1 MYDDEYYCPNC
12 GAVLNDQDGFD
23 PDGSAWTCTE
33 CGETLYGGDIESTME
48 NYEGVVWYCDS
59 CNAILNKQS
68 GFDDSLPY
76 WDCTECGHRNE
87 ISEDQIY
94 ESQED
99 YENSKKQYTCPNCG
113 ANLNDQY
120 LFNED
125 SEYTCDDCSTELY
138 KNGDEYE
145 ILYRCPSCDSIL
157 NEQYSFDA
165 DSEYTC
171 SDCNTELYKNGNE
184 YEALYKCPECHAILN
199 EQSSFNED
207 DEYTCSSCSTY
218 LYKSSGEYK
227 VAYHCPECGSLLNE
241 QYGFYDFSS
250 EHKCEECD
258 KELYKNGDTYE
269 VLYRCPKCNAIL
281 NDQYSFNCDNE
292 YRCSNC
298 RTDLVLDNDVYEIK
312 QDSSNDDNEDY
323 YEDDSYVTN
332 DNDYVEESNDNDYMD
347 DSDAEESYIYEY
359 DDNDVEKVEAS
370 DDDDYE
376 EEYEESDDQFEPDD
390 KKSRHI
396 SFKAILI
403 SIILLC
409 VMGAIGYGINE
420 VKQLIIVD
428 YSSYDLIGENYE
440 DVERKLDHNGFT
452 DIETRCYKNLEYDQ
466 RDLENCVDFIKIGTR
481 SHFTKGDKLRFN
493 APVVIEYRLLKEE
506 YMPSTSKEF
515 KGKNY
520 KKVKKKLQ
528 EAGFKKV
535 KVIYKKDLI
544 TGWIKKEN
552 TVDSVSVNDDFK
564 YDTDTS
570 YRIDADIKIYV
581 HSFKK

>member
-23 PDGSAWTCTE
+23 PDGSVWTCTE
-33 CGETLYGGDIESTME
+33 CGETLYGGDMESTME
-48 NYEGVVWYCDS
+48 NYNGVVWYCDS

-99 YENSKKQYTCPNCG
+99 YENSKKQYTCPNCE

-120 LFNED
+120 LFDED
-125 SEYTCDDCSTELY
+125 SEYTCDDCRSELY

-145 ILYRCPSCDSIL
+145 ILYRCPSCNSIL

-165 DSEYTC
+165 DAEYTC
-171 SDCNTELYKNGNE
+171 SRCNIDLYKNGNE
-184 YEALYKCPECHAILN
+184 YEVLYKCPECHAVLN

-207 DEYTCSSCSTY
+207 DEYTCSSCSTN
-218 LYKSSGEYK
+218 LYKSNGEYK

-241 QYGFYDFSS
+241 QITFYEFSS

-258 KELYKNGDTYE
+258 TELYKNGDKYE

-281 NDQYSFNCDNE
+281 NDQYSFNCDNK
-292 YRCSNC
+292 YCCSNC
-298 RTDLVLDNDVYEIK
+298 RTDLVLENDVYEVK
-312 QDSSNDDNEDY
+312 QDSSDDNEDY
-323 YEDDSYVTN
+323 YEEDSYETN
-332 DNDYVEESNDNDYMD
+332 DNDYVDESDDDDYTD
-347 DSDAEESYIYEY
+347 DSDAEESYVYES
-359 DDNDVEKVEAS
+359 DDNDVEEVEES

-376 EEYEESDDQFEPDD
+376 EEYEEEYEESDDN
-390 KKSRHI
+390 KSVHI

-403 SIILLC
+403 SIVLLC
-409 VMGAIGYGINE
+409 VMGAIGYGIYE

-428 YSSYDLIGENYE
+428 YSSYELIGENYE

-452 DIETRCYKNLEYDQ
+452 DIETRCYRNLEYNQ
-466 RDLENCVDFIKIGTR
+466 RDLENRVDFIKIGTR
-481 SHFTKGDKLRFN
+481 SRFTKGDKLRFN

-506 YMPSTSKEF
+506 CMPSTSKEF

-535 KVIYKKDLI
+535 KIIYKKDLI

-564 YDTDTS
+564 YDIDTS

>member
-12 GAVLNDQDGFD
+12 GAVLNNQDGFD
-23 PDGSAWTCTE
+23 PDKSAWTCTE
-33 CGETLYGGDIESTME
+33 CGETLYGNDIESTME

-99 YENSKKQYTCPNCG
+99 YENSKKQYSCPNCG
-113 ANLNDQY
+113 ANLNNQY
-120 LFNED
+120 LFDED
-125 SEYTCDDCSTELY
+125 
-138 KNGDEYE
+138 N
-145 ILYRCPSCDSIL
+145 
-157 NEQYSFDA
+157 
-165 DSEYTC
+165 EYTC
-171 SDCNTELYKNGNE
+171 SDCDTDLYKSDNV
-184 YEALYKCPECHAILN
+184 YKVLYKCPECSSTLN
-199 EQSSFNED
+199 DQTFFNED
-207 DEYTCSSCSTY
+207 DEYTCSRCNTD

-323 YEDDSYVTN
+323 YEDDSDVTN
-332 DNDYVEESNDNDYMD
+332 DNDYVEESNDNDYKD
-347 DSDAEESYIYEY
+347 DSDAEESYVYES
-359 DDNDVEKVEAS
+359 DDNDVEEDEIS
-370 DDDDYE
+370 DDDEEDYE
-376 EEYEESDDQFEPDD
+376 EEYEDEVVQTESED
-390 KKSRHI
+390 KKSGHI

-403 SIILLC
+403 SIFLLC
-409 VMGAIGYGINE
+409 VMGAIGYGIYE

-452 DIETRCYKNLEYDQ
+452 NISTRCYKNLEYEQ
-466 RDLENCVDFIKIGTR
+466 KELENCVDFIKIGTR
-481 SHFTKGDKLRFN
+481 SHFIKGDKLRFN

-515 KGKNY
+515 KGKNF

-528 EAGFKKV
+528 DAGFKKV

-570 YRIDADIKIYV
+570 YRIDVDIKIYV
-581 HSFKK
+581 HSFNK

>member
-1 MYDDEYYCPNC
+1 MYDEEYYCPNC

-33 CGETLYGGDIESTME
+33 CGQTLYGGDIESTME
-48 NYEGVVWYCDS
+48 NYDGVVWYCDS

-99 YENSKKQYTCPNCG
+99 YENSKKQYTCPNCE

-120 LFNED
+120 LFDED
-125 SEYTCDDCSTELY
+125 SEYRCDDCRTELY

-145 ILYRCPSCDSIL
+145 ILYRCPSCNSIL

-165 DSEYTC
+165 DAEYTC
-171 SDCNTELYKNGNE
+171 SRCNIDLYKNGNE
-184 YEALYKCPECHAILN
+184 YEVLYKCPECHAILN
-199 EQSSFNED
+199 KQSSFSDD
-207 DEYTCSSCSTY
+207 DEYTCSSCSTD

-227 VAYHCPECGSLLNE
+227 VAYHCPKCGSLLNE
-241 QYGFYDFSS
+241 QYNFYNICTNH
-250 EHKCEECD
+250 ECTECD
-258 KELYKNGDTYE
+258 TELYKNGDKYE
-269 VLYRCPKCNAIL
+269 VLYCCPECNAIL
-281 NDQYSFNCDNE
+281 NDQYSFNCDDE

-298 RTDLVLDNDVYEIK
+298 YTDLVLDNDVYEVK
-312 QDSSNDDNEDY
+312 CDSSNDDNEDY
-323 YEDDSYVTN
+323 YEEDSYETN
-332 DNDYVEESNDNDYMD
+332 DNDYVDESDDDDYTD
-347 DSDAEESYIYEY
+347 DSNAEESYVYES
-359 DDNDVEKVEAS
+359 DDNDVEEVEEL

-376 EEYEESDDQFEPDD
+376 EEYEEEYEESDDN
-390 KKSRHI
+390 KSGHI

-403 SIILLC
+403 SIVLLC
-409 VMGAIGYGINE
+409 VMGAIGYGIYE

-452 DIETRCYKNLEYDQ
+452 DISTRCYKNLEYEQ

-481 SHFTKGDKLRFN
+481 SHFIKGDKLKFS

-506 YMPSTSKEF
+506 CMPSTSKEF
-515 KGKNY
+515 KGMNY

-528 EAGFKKV
+528 DAGFKKV

-581 HSFKK
+581 HSFNNK